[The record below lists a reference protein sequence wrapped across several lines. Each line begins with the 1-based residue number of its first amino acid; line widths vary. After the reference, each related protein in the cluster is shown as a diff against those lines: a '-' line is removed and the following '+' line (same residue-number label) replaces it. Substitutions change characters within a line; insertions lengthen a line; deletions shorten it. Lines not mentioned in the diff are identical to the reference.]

1 MLERRRSPRL
11 AYFTS
16 ARLENASG
24 AWDGSVRDISAE
36 GMFLE
41 TPRKFKAGERLNVAF
56 HLRHSGQQVDMAAE
70 IKRVTPEGVGLQII
84 W

>member
-41 TPRKFKAGERLNVAF
+41 TPRKFKAGERLIPITN
-56 HLRHSGQQVDMAAE
+56 
-70 IKRVTPEGVGLQII
+70 GVRESFFRLGTSNP
-84 W
+84 